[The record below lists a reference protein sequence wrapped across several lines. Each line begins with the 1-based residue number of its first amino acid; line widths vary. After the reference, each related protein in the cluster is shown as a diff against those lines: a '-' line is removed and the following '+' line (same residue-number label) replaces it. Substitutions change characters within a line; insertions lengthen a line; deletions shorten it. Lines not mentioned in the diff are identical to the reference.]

1 MELLC
6 VVIKLSSVSSF
17 AHNLR
22 GVQDLYAVHSSQGE
36 AGRLGHYYHVVE
48 ANGVR
53 LAFIA
58 VDATTRPGYRRPF
71 NFIGRLNQQDLL
83 DLRYGV
89 KV

>member
-1 MELLC
+1 
-6 VVIKLSSVSSF
+6 
-17 AHNLR
+17 
-22 GVQDLYAVHSSQGE
+22 VQDLYAVHSSQGE

-89 KV
+89 KVVYIIIHQWREF

>member
-1 MELLC
+1 MLYK
-6 VVIKLSSVSSF
+6 KLSPASSF

-22 GVQDLYAVHSSQGE
+22 GMQDFYAVHSSQGE

-89 KV
+89 KSEA

>member
-1 MELLC
+1 M
-6 VVIKLSSVSSF
+6 
-17 AHNLR
+17 
-22 GVQDLYAVHSSQGE
+22 QDLYAVHSSQGE
-36 AGRLGHYYHVVE
+36 AGRLGHYYHMVE

-71 NFIGRLNQQDLL
+71 NFIGRLSEQDLL

-89 KV
+89 KVVYIVIHQWREFFIRTF